1 MLSALKDAERAGGRA
16 VGVEGES
23 TSAEEGADAVLCC
36 CSSGGG
42 DDCECWEV
50 AIRGRD
56 NWFTWDCVCQVISLK
71 GGDWIGKARSR
82 CATIGRCI
90 ANIERGWCEGVEAE
104 AEAEAEVK
112 P

>member
-42 DDCECWEV
+42 DDCACCEV

-56 NWFTWDCVCQVISLK
+56 VWFTWDCVCNMSSLE
-71 GGDWIGKARSR
+71 GGDWIGKARR
-82 CATIGRCI
+82 RGVAIGSCI
-90 ANIERGWCEGVEAE
+90 ANIERDFTNVLI
-104 AEAEAEVK
+104 K
-112 P
+112 HIT